1 MNNFRSTNIVTNE
14 MKFPWKTQL
23 QKLVQEEIESLNSL
37 KSSKE
42 IEFTI

>member
-1 MNNFRSTNIVTNE
+1 
-14 MKFPWKTQL
+14 MKWKIPWKTQL

-37 KSSKE
+37 KSSEE

>member
-1 MNNFRSTNIVTNE
+1 
-14 MKFPWKTQL
+14 MKWKIPWKTQL